1 MVPLTLLQIGRDD
14 IISVK
19 VSLGWCIGHYGW
31 PLGKQWQV
39 ESDRS
44 SKKSSDTEQCWVQS
58 CHMLI
63 TSFGSQNLR
72 SSQFRSPQDQLS
84 HMTESII
91 SHKLCYCYQDT
102 IIFLGQRHVTGLLT
116 AGDDC
121 TLAARPPGG
130 LRSARS
136 SGNMP
141 GVETNWKPI
150 PLART
155 TYSLPCSIIK
165 HGKRAAEGHLHMW

>member
-1 MVPLTLLQIGRDD
+1 MGRDD

-19 VSLGWCIGHYGW
+19 VSLGWYIGHYEG
-31 PLGKQWQV
+31 PLGKHWQV
-39 ESDRS
+39 ERGRGR
-44 SKKSSDTEQCWVQS
+44 KKSLCWVQS
-58 CHMLI
+58 CHVLI
-63 TSFGSQNLR
+63 ISFGSPNLH
-72 SSQFRSPQDQLS
+72 SSQFRSSQDQLS
-84 HMTESII
+84 HMAESII
-91 SHKLCYCYQDT
+91 SHELCYCYQDI
-102 IIFLGQRHVTGLLT
+102 IIFLGQRHVKGSLT

-130 LRSARS
+130 MHSASS

-150 PLART
+150 PLAST

-165 HGKRAAEGHLHMW
+165 LEKRAVKGHLHTW